1 MRYGIIT
8 HGGVGSPPE
17 AADGCIAAAG
27 KGMEALEAG
36 GSALDA
42 VVESVVLLEDMPRYN
57 AGTGSRP
64 RLSGVCEMDAA
75 VMTSDGGIGCVAMLR
90 WVRNPILVARRVME
104 ETPHIILAGEGALR
118 FARDQG
124 FGYHDPTTPH
134 RLERLERLK
143 ARLGEEGSPF
153 LRYASED
160 PGDTVGAVAMDSTG
174 MFAAANSTGGVELM
188 LPGRIGDSPVPGAG
202 FFAGP
207 AGAVATTGTGEEI
220 IRRMSAVRVYDAIAA
235 GADPGGACRRETE
248 GYPEGI
254 FFGIIAITADGPV
267 WADNRTMPVGVSVV

>member
-1 MRYGIIT
+1 MKHGIIA
-8 HGGVGSPPE
+8 HGGVGSPAE
-17 AADGCIAAAG
+17 AADGCIAAAA

-42 VVESVVLLEDMPRYN
+42 VVEAVVLLEDMPRYN

-64 RLSGVCEMDAA
+64 RLNGICEMDAA

-104 ETPHIILAGEGALR
+104 ETPHVILAGDGALR

-124 FGYHDPTTPH
+124 FGYHDPMTPH

-143 ARLGEEGSPF
+143 TRLREEGSPF
-153 LRYASED
+153 LRYASGG
-160 PGDTVGAVAMDSTG
+160 PGDTVGAVAMDSAG
-174 MFAAANSTGGVELM
+174 LFAAANSTGGVELM
-188 LPGRIGDSPVPGAG
+188 LPGRVGDSPVPGAG

-235 GADPGGACRRETE
+235 GADPGEACRRETA
-248 GYPEGI
+248 GYPEGV
-254 FFGIIAITADGPV
+254 FFGIIAITSDGPV
-267 WADNRTMPVGVSVV
+267 RADNRTMPVGVSVV